1 MSARV
6 PIMSSP
12 QTNCA
17 RDAWTEREAWHEDVL
32 GKLRQWFSTD
42 FELLDGLTGELIKP
56 GSAGASQA
64 SDLQAALCR
73 AVATNGKVA
82 FIEEDDPL
90 WSMAIPV
97 YGENEACLV
106 AVGTFLS
113 KNVATGAQI
122 ARLAARMKAG
132 VGQASAWMSRQ
143 ACWMPEVL
151 LRMGELAGSQLSVE
165 WRVQLLE
172 HEVRDLSLH
181 LATNYEEISLLYR
194 LTQNLKLS
202 LKKEELAALALEWM
216 AEIVPAESLAVQFV
230 ADQKT
235 TLGHDAPS
243 LITRGNYPLS
253 QDELLEILAK
263 LGDKVEQRPLVINRA
278 ISETQD
284 WRWPAVRQLVVVPL
298 KDQDRILGWLV
309 ACNHSYQ
316 AEFGTVEGILLSSVA
331 AMLGIHSGNTRLY
344 DDQRE
349 LFSGMVRALTS
360 AIDAKDPYTCGHSE
374 RVARVARRLAQELGC
389 SREQV
394 ETIYLAGQLHDVGK
408 IGIDDTVLRKPDKLT
423 AEEYEHIKTHAAV
436 GHRILSDVKQLDQ
449 VLPVVL
455 HHHEQWDGKGYPLG
469 LAGEEIPYLARIV
482 AVADAF
488 DAMGSDRPYRKGMD
502 DEKLDEIFRRGAG
515 SQWDASVVNAF
526 FEARDAIRHLIG
538 KSSDS
543 SSEPSSPGTPEA
555 RGASQAG

>member
-1 MSARV
+1 
-6 PIMSSP
+6 MSSP

-17 RDAWTEREAWHEDVL
+17 RDASTDREAWHEDVL

-97 YGENEACLV
+97 FGENEACLV

-113 KNVATGAQI
+113 KNVATRAQI

-132 VGQASAWMSRQ
+132 ASQARAWMSQQ

-230 ADQKT
+230 ADKNT

-263 LGDKVEQRPLVINRA
+263 LGDKVEQRPLVINRD

-331 AMLGIHSGNTRLY
+331 AMLGIHSGNTQLF

-423 AEEYEHIKTHAAV
+423 VEEYEHIKTHAAV

-502 DEKLDEIFRRGAG
+502 DAKLDEIFRMGAG
-515 SQWDASVVNAF
+515 AQWDASVVNAF
-526 FEARDAIRHLIG
+526 FNARDAIRHMIG

-543 SSEPSSPGTPEA
+543 SGESHPGAPRA
-555 RGASQAG
+555 SGVSQAR